1 MNDGALQVE
10 RQNASL
16 RIQVEDKLRQAIA
29 DGHFGPG
36 DRLIERELCALIG
49 VGRTSIREALRQLEA
64 EGLVT
69 SYPHRGPVVT
79 SITYD
84 EADQLYKVRAIL
96 EGFAGQQ
103 FAVRGSDGDIRAL
116 AKTVVDF
123 EDAVNAGNS
132 VEMGAAKNAF
142 YDCLMSG
149 SGNIFARQ
157 MLTGLHNRIN
167 LLRMTSMNQPG
178 RLLHS
183 LAEIKDIAAAI
194 EARDAPRA
202 QAACKLHIEKAAKVA
217 LEYLKQHGGSPR
229 I

>member
-1 MNDGALQVE
+1 MNDGVLQVE

-16 RIQVEDKLRQAIA
+16 RIQVEEKLRQAIA
-29 DGHFGPG
+29 DGRFGPG

-79 SITYD
+79 IITYE

-96 EGFAGQQ
+96 EGFAGQL
-103 FAVRGSDGDIRAL
+103 FAEQGTDDQINAL
-116 AKTVVDF
+116 RKAVSDF
-123 EDAVNAGNS
+123 ETAVETGSGSQLAS
-132 VEMGAAKNAF
+132 SKNAF

-149 SGNIFARQ
+149 SGNLFARQ
-157 MLTGLHNRIN
+157 MLLSLHNRIN

-178 RLLHS
+178 RLRHS
-183 LAEIKDIAAAI
+183 LSEIKDISAAI
-194 EARDAPRA
+194 ADRDGPRA
-202 QAACKLHIEKAAKVA
+202 HAACKLHIEKAAKVA
-217 LEYLKQHGGSPR
+217 LEYLRQNDGPYAK
-229 I
+229 